1 MRIRYGVNG
10 VSMSAVRKGLRL
22 RAGSEFVVRLV
33 AIVDLYTLVPVVRG
47 RKYLSILIDIGKMRY
62 IKEIW
67 YRIKKLV

>member
-1 MRIRYGVNG
+1 
-10 VSMSAVRKGLRL
+10 MSAVRKGLRL

-33 AIVDLYTLVPVVRG
+33 AIIDLFQLFEVGNTF
-47 RKYLSILIDIGKMRY
+47 LIDIGKRRN